1 MVGGRFG
8 RWREKTCIYIKYCT
22 TNYTFLTVQD
32 IYFILCHFLPVV
44 RPDDLLK
51 PPRGGRLGFTW
62 STNLTNFPPNKKS
75 TRKNDQ
81 NLGKPPK
88 TIQIPLCFLYVS
100 LWFLYHNRS
109 LPWHVGH
116 VIFLELMAEGHNQKK
131 VDHRPMFHLKI
142 LGEFGTSPQI
152 AETKRLD
159 WSREVQWLH
168 ASGESAP

>member
-1 MVGGRFG
+1 MYLYKILYHQLYLSHCTG
-8 RWREKTCIYIKYCT
+8 YIFHTMPFPACGT
-22 TNYTFLTVQD
+22 TWWPAEASKGWT
-32 IYFILCHFLPVV
+32 
-44 RPDDLLK
+44 
-51 PPRGGRLGFTW
+51 TW
-62 STNLTNFPPNKKS
+62 FHMIHQLDEFSPKKKS